1 MGGIIPLS
9 PSSGCSKA
17 ERSITGSAEKRECD
31 RCSENIPIDKF
42 KQRYEELMSV
52 VDEIWEKEQKGV
64 LLPYDEEATLGE
76 IQTLSTMIPKFLQT
90 FPSLIYPV
98 PYLQIRY
105 GRLLSTLP
113 RTLSNTKEIIENYT
127 QAYSS
132 FLSLNNNLSTPLT
145 CSLAFELVNSH
156 LDILRISKQLVEE
169 RSIKKTSYK
178 YLGKSDD
185 LKTSEE
191 ENVDDGEIDSYL
203 KEGQDWIESCKD
215 HLNDLA
221 YTQHNHRHGLETKFR
236 QLQLERWQRQ
246 FEELDI
252 WFNYLY

>member
-1 MGGIIPLS
+1 MSGIIPLS
-9 PSSGCSKA
+9 PSPGSSKA
-17 ERSITGSAEKRECD
+17 ERSITESVEKRECD

-52 VDEIWEKEQKGV
+52 VDEIWESEQKGV
-64 LLPYDEEATLGE
+64 LLPNNEEATNDE
-76 IQTLSTMIPKFLQT
+76 IRILSTMIPEFLRT
-90 FPSLIYPV
+90 FPNLIYPI

-105 GRLLSTLP
+105 ARLLSTLA
-113 RTLSNTKEIIENYT
+113 RTLSNTKEIIKNYT

-145 CSLAFELVNSH
+145 YSLAFELVNSH
-156 LDILRISKQLVEE
+156 WDILRISKQLIEK
-169 RSIKKTSYK
+169 RSNRKIGYEN
-178 YLGKSDD
+178 LGKSNR
-185 LKTSEE
+185 LKTSKQEYL
-191 ENVDDGEIDSYL
+191 DDGEIESYL

-221 YTQHNHRHGLETKFR
+221 FTQHNHGYGSETKFNE
-236 QLQLERWQRQ
+236 LELERWQRQ